1 VKVKAQLSVCG
12 KETSTFIL
20 IPMHILLIGLG
31 NMGKKYLSK
40 LEEMGKLPV
49 LCDRD
54 PNKAVGSYPFYCH
67 FEEVKEPVKAVI
79 IAVDPAEHV
88 RLAKFFLENG
98 ASVLLEKPP
107 ALSKREFMEIY
118 HYPTLYISEIE
129 SFSSCLDYFP
139 KDVEEV
145 HIERLG
151 RGRGYLSPLWDLA
164 WHDLYLLQLFFKDLQ
179 ITSLKV
185 GDVWHLEGKADGV
198 PFSIKTAWEHPNP
211 SRRWFINR
219 GSLILDFAK
228 EEVWKEGKL
237 IHKENRDKLRL
248 MVESFLSGNFDHRS
262 KDRALKN
269 LELLENLKAIDIS

>member
-1 VKVKAQLSVCG
+1 
-12 KETSTFIL
+12 
-20 IPMHILLIGLG
+20 MHVLLIGLG

-67 FEEVKEPVKAVI
+67 FEEVQEPTKAVI

-88 RLAKFFLENG
+88 KLAKFFLEDG

-118 HYPTLYISEIE
+118 HHPTLYISEIE

-145 HIERLG
+145 RIERLG
-151 RGRGYLSPLWDLA
+151 KRERLPFSPLGFGMARPLPSSAVFQGSADHIPQGGRCLA
-164 WHDLYLLQLFFKDLQ
+164 F
-179 ITSLKV
+179 
-185 GDVWHLEGKADGV
+185 GGK
-198 PFSIKTAWEHPNP
+198 
-211 SRRWFINR
+211 SRR
-219 GSLILDFAK
+219 
-228 EEVWKEGKL
+228 
-237 IHKENRDKLRL
+237 
-248 MVESFLSGNFDHRS
+248 
-262 KDRALKN
+262 RALFYKN
-269 LELLENLKAIDIS
+269 RLGTSQPFKKMVHKPR